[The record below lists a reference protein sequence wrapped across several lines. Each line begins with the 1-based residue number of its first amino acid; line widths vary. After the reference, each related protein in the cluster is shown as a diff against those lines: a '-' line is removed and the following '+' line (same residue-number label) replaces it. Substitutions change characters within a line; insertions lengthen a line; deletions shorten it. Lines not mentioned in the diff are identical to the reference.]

1 MNSLKDFIE
10 DDAILNNSEEYEYD
24 QADQER
30 ALSTTSTESIAGH
43 EMILDDMIIK
53 SIEEALAIRVPND
66 PMIRHRDI
74 NPTSHKPFT
83 SNEVGTV
90 VYPFDTY
97 VTKYHLD
104 KSWRSSQDLLG

>member
-10 DDAILNNSEEYEYD
+10 DDAILNNSEEYDYD

-30 ALSTTSTESIAGH
+30 ALSTSTESIAGH

-90 VYPFDTY
+90 YPYIT
-97 VTKYHLD
+97 
-104 KSWRSSQDLLG
+104 S

>member
-1 MNSLKDFIE
+1 MKNFVNVFRIREKHVMNSLKDFIE

-83 SNEVGTV
+83 SNEVGTL
-90 VYPFDTY
+90 YPF
-97 VTKYHLD
+97 HI
-104 KSWRSSQDLLG
+104 

>member
-1 MNSLKDFIE
+1 MKHEILWKKNRRFRNFEKHVMNSLKDFIE

-30 ALSTTSTESIAGH
+30 ALSTSTESIAGH

-90 VYPFDTY
+90 YPYIT
-97 VTKYHLD
+97 
-104 KSWRSSQDLLG
+104 S